1 MPPHLYKHYFY
12 RTKIILTKM
21 GNIHPLSRI
30 INNFADLNTFEF
42 TSIIIIIH
50 TYGNSDYHISGLN
63 KTLKY
68 RPIFF
73 VFLQ

>member
-1 MPPHLYKHYFY
+1 
-12 RTKIILTKM
+12 M

-50 TYGNSDYHISGLN
+50 TYGNSDYFLC
-63 KTLKY
+63 
-68 RPIFF
+68 IFAMRYIF
-73 VFLQ
+73 KLAK